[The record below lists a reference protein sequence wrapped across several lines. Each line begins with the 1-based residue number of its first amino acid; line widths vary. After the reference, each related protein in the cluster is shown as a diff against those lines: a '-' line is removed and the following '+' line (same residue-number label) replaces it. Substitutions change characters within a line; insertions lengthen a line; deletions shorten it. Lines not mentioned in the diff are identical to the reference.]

1 MIRGMEVGGGV
12 APGRVVTATDVAA
25 GHADAQV
32 HPAVPIGQALLA
44 ARSAGQHGTYRA
56 QVRAATVLE
65 VDLERDLRLDVDLRG
80 ELVRRG
86 FRFEPLKLLGTEEPR
101 RGDEGARRAPELELV
116 AGLEGDVQRQL
127 SAVA

>member
-1 MIRGMEVGGGV
+1 MEVKGGV
-12 APGRVVTATDVAA
+12 ASGRVVAAAYVAA
-25 GHADAQV
+25 DHADAKV
-32 HPAVPIGQALLA
+32 HPAVPLGQTLFA
-44 ARSAGQHGTYRA
+44 ARSAGQHGTDGA
-56 QVRAATVLE
+56 QVRAANVLRI
-65 VDLERDLRLDVDLRG
+65 DLECDFRLDVDPRW

-86 FRFEPLKLLGTEEPR
+86 VWFEPLKLLGAEEPR